1 MTRKEAGQ
9 LNNKDAIKV
18 LQEKLN
24 EDAYYHRITGRKITD
39 PYYKFNVIKYRLA
52 LLYAIKALRDADNAA
67 DVFYICDNKSCI
79 KGTIYGAHACEPC
92 IHTRNIRHAANF
104 SKLID
109 NDGRVLAYFEHAEI
123 DEGGGAH
130 D

>member
-1 MTRKEAGQ
+1 MTRKGVEQ
-9 LNNKDAIKV
+9 LNNKDAIKL
-18 LQEKLN
+18 LQKKLN
-24 EDAYYHRITGRKITD
+24 EDAYFNSNTGRKFTNK
-39 PYYKFNVIKYRLA
+39 YYRRIELEYRLA

-67 DVFYICDNKSCI
+67 DVFYICDHKSCI

-92 IHTRNIRHAANF
+92 MHTRNIRHAANF

-109 NDGRVLAYFEHAEI
+109 NDGRVLAYFEHAET

>member
-9 LNNKDAIKV
+9 VNNMDAIER
-18 LQEKLN
+18 LE
-24 EDAYYHRITGRKITD
+24 RKITR
-39 PYYKFNVIKYRLA
+39 YSEELSMGEKFTPLLFDNGDIDA
-52 LLYAIKALRDADNAA
+52 LNLAIKALRDADNAA
-67 DVFYICDNKSCI
+67 DVFYICDHKSCI

-92 IHTRNIRHAANF
+92 MHTRNIRHAANF

-109 NDGRVLAYFEHAEI
+109 NDGRVLAYFEHAET